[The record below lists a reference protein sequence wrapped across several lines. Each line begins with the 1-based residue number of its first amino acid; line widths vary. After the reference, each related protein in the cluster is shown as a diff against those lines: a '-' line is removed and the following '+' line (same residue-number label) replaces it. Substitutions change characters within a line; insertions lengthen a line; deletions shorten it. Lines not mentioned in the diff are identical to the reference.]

1 MKKLTYF
8 LMLLAL
14 AFASCSKEE
23 AGNDGGAKGNGGS
36 AVPDPSGTA
45 TVNLMMGDDIYI
57 SDFGE
62 YLKLNKSNNFY
73 FYYYGSKI
81 IDIGEVNGL
90 GNVRNAPESGYYDE
104 IAAIKGHGYIGRQQY
119 GNFSDFKYKYMRFYV
134 VDYISSGSSII
145 GVTIKYQDPFYP
157 ENIDFSDNN
166 STSNAASN

>member
-1 MKKLTYF
+1 
-8 LMLLAL
+8 MLLAL

-45 TVNLMMGDDIYI
+45 TANLMIGDCI
-57 SDFGE
+57 FVGE
-62 YLKLNKSNNFY
+62 ELHLSESNNFY

-104 IAAIKGHGYIGRQQY
+104 IAAIKGHGYIGRHEY
-119 GNFSDFKYKYMRFYV
+119 MYSSEYKYIRFYV
-134 VDYISSGSSII
+134 VDYISSGSSIR
-145 GVTIKYQDPFYP
+145 GMVIKYQYPFYP

>member
-1 MKKLTYF
+1 
-8 LMLLAL
+8 MLLSL

-45 TVNLMMGDDIYI
+45 TANLMMGGCIGMN
-57 SDFGE
+57 SFGN
-62 YLKLNKSNNFY
+62 YLYLSKSNNFY
-73 FYYYGSKI
+73 FSYTSSYGI

-104 IAAIKGHGYIGRQQY
+104 IAAIKGHGYIGRYQVSY
-119 GNFSDFKYKYMRFYV
+119 TDGSKILKYIRFYV
-134 VDYISSGSSII
+134 VDYISSGSSIS

>member
-1 MKKLTYF
+1 
-8 LMLLAL
+8 MLLAL

-45 TVNLMMGDDIYI
+45 TANLMMGGDIHI
-57 SDFGE
+57 SGFRE
-62 YLKLNKSNNFY
+62 YLCLNNSNNFR
-73 FYYYGSKI
+73 FYSSTYYDI
-81 IDIGEVNGL
+81 IDIGEVKGL
-90 GNVRNAPESGYYDE
+90 GNVRNAPESGYYRE
-104 IAAIKGHGYIGRQQY
+104 IAAIKGHGYIGRYQY
-119 GNFSDFKYKYMRFYV
+119 YTDSKYIRFYV

>member
-45 TVNLMMGDDIYI
+45 TANLMMGEDIYI
-57 SDFGE
+57 SSFSDFL
-62 YLKLNKSNNFY
+62 YLNKSNNFY
-73 FYYYGSKI
+73 FYYNSEI
-81 IDIGEVNGL
+81 IDIGEVKGL
-90 GNVRNAPESGYYDE
+90 GNVRNAPESGYYGE
-104 IAAIKGHGYIGRQQY
+104 IAAIKGHGYIGRYQY
-119 GNFSDFKYKYMRFYV
+119 SYKDSKVLKYIRFYV
-134 VDYISSGSSII
+134 VDYISSGSSIS

>member
-1 MKKLTYF
+1 
-8 LMLLAL
+8 MLLAL

-45 TVNLMMGDDIYI
+45 TANLMMGGEIYI
-57 SDFGE
+57 SGFYE

-73 FYYYGSKI
+73 FYSASHEI
-81 IDIGEVNGL
+81 IDIGEVKGL
-90 GNVRNAPESGYYDE
+90 GNVRNAPESGYYGE
-104 IAAIKGHGYIGRQQY
+104 IAAIKGHGYIGRYQY
-119 GNFSDFKYKYMRFYV
+119 SYKDSKVLKYIRFYV
-134 VDYISSGSSII
+134 VDYISSGSSIS